1 MSNNKFENK
10 SGSLTFYAFA
20 CGYIER
26 TAWEDGEC
34 LSRGNVPMTDNY
46 SELSLANAEISL
58 WDIKASVGDCR
69 PVWLQRSG
77 LTNARKCY
85 AKCKTIVKKVVK
97 GKLSVDEGKHQLE
110 LLGFEC

>member
-10 SGSLTFYAFA
+10 SGSLTRYAFV

-26 TAWEDGEC
+26 VSWEDGMC
-34 LSRGNVPMTDNY
+34 FSKGDVPLTDDY
-46 SELSLANAEISL
+46 SELSLANASINL
-58 WDIKASVGDCR
+58 WDIKARVGGCR
-69 PVWLQRSG
+69 RVWLQRSG

-85 AKCKTIVKKVVK
+85 AKCQAIVKQVVK